1 MSNHKSTI
9 ITFAPFHCH
18 NGRGWAGEG
27 NVVITS
33 LVLNRSIDGWMIC
46 DFTSF
51 SAVFQS
57 YHDDGRMIMKGCV
70 QWTPF
75 TVEKISPR
83 AGLELR
89 TSRSVGQRLTHWSVP
104 SYILLANDFN
114 TLFVHI
120 CVKS

>member
-9 ITFAPFHCH
+9 ITFALFHCH

-27 NVVITS
+27 NVV
-33 LVLNRSIDGWMIC
+33 IDGWMIC

-57 YHDDGRMIMKGCV
+57 YHDDGRMIMKGYV

-89 TSRSVGQRLTHWSVP
+89 TSRSVG
-104 SYILLANDFN
+104 
-114 TLFVHI
+114 
-120 CVKS
+120 